1 MSKMSWIS
9 HLCETNN
16 RKELIEEVGIDM
28 ADGFLEAHK
37 QMRKNRNQPAY
48 KELNKIHDEML
59 KLDIK
64 LNKIGKK

>member
-16 RKELIEEVGIDM
+16 RKELIAELGNTEI

-37 QMRKNRNQPAY
+37 QMR
-48 KELNKIHDEML
+48 NK
-59 KLDIK
+59 KFNKAFSK
-64 LNKIGKK
+64 LNEIHNEMQKKVNSEKK